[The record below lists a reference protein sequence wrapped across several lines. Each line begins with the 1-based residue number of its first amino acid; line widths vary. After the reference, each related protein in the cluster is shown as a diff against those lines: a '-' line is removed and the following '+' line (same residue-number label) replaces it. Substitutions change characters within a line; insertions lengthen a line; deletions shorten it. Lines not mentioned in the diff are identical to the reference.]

1 MRPILVAAGPAHLVS
16 QAEQPVLSLADLVQ
30 VAQTALADDLETAQ
44 QALRA
49 ALALV
54 RGLDVSPA
62 LSGGLAP
69 WQARKIAAHIEAG
82 LHGPLSVEAL
92 AGTVGLSVSYLGRA
106 FKTTFGT
113 PPQAYVL
120 TRRLAR
126 ARRLMTDNALPLS
139 RIAEQ
144 CGFSDPAHF
153 SRQFR
158 QTHGVSPNRWRRRQW
173 VEAETLPLAA

>member
-1 MRPILVAAGPAHLVS
+1 MRPILVAAGPAQLVPRTD
-16 QAEQPVLSLADLVQ
+16 QPCPSLADLVR
-30 VAQTALADDLETAQ
+30 VAQTALTDDLETAH

-54 RGLDVSPA
+54 RGRETGPA
-62 LSGGLAP
+62 RSGGLAP

-92 AGTVGLSVSYLGRA
+92 AATAGLSVSYLGRA

-126 ARRLMTDNALPLS
+126 ARSLMTDNALALS

-144 CGFSDPAHF
+144 CGFSDQAHF

-158 QTHGVSPNRWRRRQW
+158 QAHGVSPNRWRRRQW
-173 VEAETLPLAA
+173 VEAEALPLAA